1 MGRPIVATDVPG
13 CNNIVKHGYNGY
25 LCKPKDVLS
34 LKESIKKMLKL
45 SYDERVKMGVNGR
58 NTVIS
63 KYGVNIV
70 NKKIFRIL
78 NLN

>member
-1 MGRPIVATDVPG
+1 MGRPLIASDVPG
-13 CNNIVKHGYNGY
+13 CNNVVKHGYNGY
-25 LCKPKDVLS
+25 LCKPKDVSS
-34 LKESIKKMLKL
+34 LKESINNMLLL
-45 SYDERVKMGVNGR
+45 SYEERVKMGNNGR